1 MYYEKFRKRIIDS
14 LNYASFGGNIND
26 YIEKVNDIDGVGNTK
41 VFPTWQYNGSVLL
54 SIVDTQFNPI
64 TDEFARNLKEQI
76 DPDESTGQG
85 VGIAPIGHYVTITTP
100 IKLDVNIKL
109 KVSLI
114 NSETIETMREDI
126 TSVIN
131 NYFYQIRTFFGQDI
145 NLTIYRANIISE
157 VMKLPQVLNV
167 KDVYINNL
175 DNDLEII
182 DEGDIGKQ
190 YLPYLKEVIIE

>member
-1 MYYEKFRKRIIDS
+1 
-14 LNYASFGGNIND
+14 
-26 YIEKVNDIDGVGNTK
+26 
-41 VFPTWQYNGSVLL
+41 
-54 SIVDTQFNPI
+54 
-64 TDEFARNLKEQI
+64 
-76 DPDESTGQG
+76 
-85 VGIAPIGHYVTITTP
+85 
-100 IKLDVNIKL
+100 
-109 KVSLI
+109 
-114 NSETIETMREDI
+114 MREDI